1 MGISAPSCPTHGGAL
16 SAGHSGRELLMPQA
30 IIGRRRLPWLAA
42 AWLGG
47 LTRLSRAAA
56 DPAAIA
62 PIQQLCD
69 ALLSVMRAGA
79 ATPFAQRFS
88 TLAPVVDSS
97 FNLPV
102 ILQVSVGAAWSS
114 LPPDQQTALQA
125 AFRQYT
131 VASYVNSFDN
141 YTGQRF
147 EVSPD
152 IRSVSNGEQVV
163 QTKIIPAS
171 GESHELDYVMR
182 QDGSAWKA
190 VDVLADGSIS
200 RVAVQRSDFRR
211 LLATGGAQ
219 ALMASLENKTADLSA
234 GAVH

>member
-1 MGISAPSCPTHGGAL
+1 
-16 SAGHSGRELLMPQA
+16 MPLA
-30 IIGRRRLPWLAA
+30 TLGRRRLPWLTA
-42 AWLGG
+42 AWIGG
-47 LTRLSRAAA
+47 ATWARHAAA

-69 ALLSVMRAGA
+69 ALLSIMKAGA
-79 ATPFAQRFS
+79 AAPFAQRFA
-88 TLAPVVDSS
+88 TLAQVVDST

-102 ILQVSVGAAWSS
+102 ILQVSVGAAWSG

-131 VASYVNSFDN
+131 IASYVNSFDN

-147 EVSPD
+147 EVSPQT
-152 IRSVSNGEQVV
+152 RNVTNGELVV
-163 QTKIIPAS
+163 QTKIIPTS

-182 QDGSAWKA
+182 QDGGAWRV

-211 LLATGGAQ
+211 LLATGGAP
-219 ALMASLENKTADLSA
+219 ALMTSLQHKTADLSA